1 MPDWENPGG
10 RQWNKWLDMIRE
22 AREDK
27 KIGSIQ
33 KLKEDLTSQ
42 FQNLRA
48 ENNRLYESSEL
59 I

>member
-1 MPDWENPGG
+1 
-10 RQWNKWLDMIRE
+10 MIRE